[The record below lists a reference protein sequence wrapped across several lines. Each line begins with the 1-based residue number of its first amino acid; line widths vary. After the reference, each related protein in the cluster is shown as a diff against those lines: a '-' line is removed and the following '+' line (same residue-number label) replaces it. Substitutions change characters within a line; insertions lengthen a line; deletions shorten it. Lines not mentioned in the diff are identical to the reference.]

1 MKFDQPGLEATL
13 LKPTNEC
20 GVEKLVCTF
29 VKVMMMTTMMMIIF
43 IMFLKPTVLPYSHL
57 FDVDACAKFV
67 SDFVYYNPD
76 RWEAIV
82 LGKLYW
88 YSHFPSI
95 EIELEILCR
104 AFKGSLNSPS
114 RVLQEQ
120 IGNSF
125 EMSVLLVS
133 LLRWAS
139 L

>member
-29 VKVMMMTTMMMIIF
+29 VKVMMMMLIIF

-76 RWEAIV
+76 RSEAIV

-95 EIELEILCR
+95 EIELETLFLGLSKEVSILHL
-104 AFKGSLNSPS
+104 AFCKNRL
-114 RVLQEQ
+114 ETA
-120 IGNSF
+120 
-125 EMSVLLVS
+125 
-133 LLRWAS
+133 LR
-139 L
+139 

>member
-1 MKFDQPGLEATL
+1 
-13 LKPTNEC
+13 
-20 GVEKLVCTF
+20 
-29 VKVMMMTTMMMIIF
+29 
-43 IMFLKPTVLPYSHL
+43 MFLKPTVLPYSHL

-76 RWEAIV
+76 RWEAMHCNGIE
-82 LGKLYW
+82 LGNNIGIRIGVGT
-88 YSHFPSI
+88 HFPSTQKGDNNYI
-95 EIELEILCR
+95 VVELETLCR